1 MAKKSLYI
9 YELSSDGQITRT
21 VWQDITVMKKY
32 GKVLN
37 RIDKYGR
44 EKSRSDLV
52 YAAEHNKGIYVDK
65 IGQYQIYGNYC
76 TYYNYQDDV
85 DLERLTESAIKALT
99 EQIEALDNKRQA
111 IQKSIQAVKQAKES
125 ENL

>member
-9 YELSSDGQITRT
+9 YELNSDGQITRT
-21 VWQDITVMKKY
+21 VWQDVTVMKKY

-44 EKSRSDLV
+44 VMSRGDLV
-52 YAAEHNKGIYVDK
+52 YAAEHNSHIYVNK

-76 TYYNYQDDV
+76 IYYNYQDDV
-85 DLERLTESAIKALT
+85 DLEKLTESAIKELT

-125 ENL
+125 ESL